1 MRILV
6 TGRDGQVTKSLQE
19 KLSLQSGI
27 ELIVLGRPEFDLT
40 QPKTVY
46 NAIINAQPDI
56 VVSAAAYTAVDQAE
70 EEPELAYAV
79 NAAGAEAVAAAAHKC
94 GVPVIHL
101 STDYVFSGDS
111 RSPYTEENL
120 PEPRSVYGHTKLEGE
135 RLVALA
141 NPQHVILRTSWVYS
155 PFGKNF
161 VKTLLALAPQRE
173 SISIVSDQWGNP
185 TSAIDLASAIL
196 HIADHVISKS
206 DPTFYGVYHL
216 AGTGDIN
223 WSGFTRAIFEMSQI
237 SGGPSATVIDI
248 SSADY
253 TTKAIRPK
261 NSCLNC
267 KKYEAKF
274 IAQMPH
280 WKTSLSMIVERI
292 LQNKS

>member
-27 ELIVLGRPEFDLT
+27 KLIVVGRPEFDLA
-40 QPKTVY
+40 QPTTVY
-46 NAIINAQPDI
+46 NAIINAQPDL

-70 EEPELAYAV
+70 DEPELAYAI

-101 STDYVFSGDS
+101 STDYIFSGDS
-111 RSPYTEENL
+111 RNPYTEEDL

-173 SISIVSDQWGNP
+173 SISIVADQWGNP

-196 HIADHVISKS
+196 HIADHVTSKS
-206 DPTFYGVYHL
+206 DPAFYGVYHL

-223 WSGFTRAIFEMSQI
+223 WSGFTRAIFEISQMN
-237 SGGPSATVIDI
+237 GGPSATVIDI

-253 TTKAIRPK
+253 PTKAIRPR
-261 NSCLNC
+261 NSRLNC
-267 KKYEAKF
+267 RKYETTF
-274 IAQMPH
+274 GSCMPH
-280 WKTSLSMIVERI
+280 WRTSVGLIIEGI
-292 LQNKS
+292 LRNKS

>member
-27 ELIVLGRPEFDLT
+27 ELIMVGRPEFDLA
-40 QPKTVY
+40 QPTTVY

-70 EEPELAYAV
+70 DEPELAYAI

-94 GVPVIHL
+94 GVPVIYL
-101 STDYVFSGDS
+101 STDYIFPGDS
-111 RSPYTEENL
+111 RTPYTEEDL

-155 PFGKNF
+155 PFGTNF

-173 SISIVSDQWGNP
+173 SISIVADQWGNP

-196 HIADHVISKS
+196 HIADHVTSKS
-206 DPTFYGVYHL
+206 DPVCYGVYHL

-223 WSGFTRAIFEMSQI
+223 WSGFARAIFEI
-237 SGGPSATVIDI
+237 SEMNGGPSATVTDI

-267 KKYEAKF
+267 TKF
-274 IAQMPH
+274 ENKFLTNMPH
-280 WKTSLSMIVERI
+280 WKTSLPMIVERI